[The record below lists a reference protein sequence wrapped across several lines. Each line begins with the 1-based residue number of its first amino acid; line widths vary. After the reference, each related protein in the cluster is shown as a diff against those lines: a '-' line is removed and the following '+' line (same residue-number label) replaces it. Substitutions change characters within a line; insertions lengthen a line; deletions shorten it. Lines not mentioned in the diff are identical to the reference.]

1 MHWIKEHPYLTGGL
15 ILAVII
21 FFALRSKA
29 SAASSNGPNGVV
41 TVGPSDSTQALA
53 LQANAGVQAATLGAQ
68 TQVAG
73 YNAAVNIT
81 QLQTSADVIQAGY
94 ARDVQLANIYEGYGA
109 ENNRTAAALALGLA
123 QLGQT
128 PNATAAGATPTPA
141 SAPTQVA
148 VVGPATVSS
157 NLSTI
162 GASQNA
168 VVNNFSGQPVTIP
181 NIYSAAGDITQ
192 APASASP
199 VDPSQYS
206 SYDAYHAA
214 VLSTLTPCSAPFD
227 PACVAANGAII
238 NASNN
243 AFLSDPNSPHN
254 MVPGSTPN
262 NSAPAAPATPNVSFG
277 TLRGFGNSNIS
288 SAPAA
293 GPVYA
298 GR

>member
-81 QLQTSADVIQAGY
+81 QLQTAAADIQAGY
-94 ARDVQLANIYEGYGA
+94 ARDVQLANIFQGYGA

-128 PNATAAGATPTPA
+128 PNATAATGGAVPTPTT
-141 SAPTQVA
+141 SAPQIA
-148 VVGPATVSS
+148 
-157 NLSTI
+157 
-162 GASQNA
+162 
-168 VVNNFSGQPVTIP
+168 
-181 NIYSAAGDITQ
+181 
-192 APASASP
+192 
-199 VDPSQYS
+199 QYS
-206 SYDAYHAA
+206 
-214 VLSTLTPCSAPFD
+214 VI
-227 PACVAANGAII
+227 V
-238 NASNN
+238 
-243 AFLSDPNSPHN
+243 
-254 MVPGSTPN
+254 
-262 NSAPAAPATPNVSFG
+262 
-277 TLRGFGNSNIS
+277 
-288 SAPAA
+288 
-293 GPVYA
+293 
-298 GR
+298 